1 MGFSWQQLLILLL
14 VIIVIFGTK
23 KLRNVGSDLGA
34 AVKGFKKAMNEDEPN
49 ATKDAEF
56 KKITD
61 EAAQTTQS
69 DKVKDKEQV

>member
-1 MGFSWQQLLILLL
+1 MGISWQQLFIFLL

-34 AVKGFKKAMNEDEPN
+34 AVKGFKKAMSEDESS

-56 KKITD
+56 KKIKD
-61 EAAQTTQS
+61 EAAQTNQS
-69 DKVKDKEQV
+69 DKVKDKEQA

>member
-34 AVKGFKKAMNEDEPN
+34 AVKGFKKAMSEDEQSV
-49 ATKDAEF
+49 TKDAEF

-69 DKVKDKEQV
+69 DKVKDKEQA

>member
-34 AVKGFKKAMNEDEPN
+34 AVKGFKKAMSEDEPN
-49 ATKDAEF
+49 ANKDAEF

-69 DKVKDKEQV
+69 DKVKDKEQA

>member
-34 AVKGFKKAMNEDEPN
+34 AVKGFKKAMSEDESN

-56 KKITD
+56 KKIKD
-61 EAAQTTQS
+61 EAAQTNQS
-69 DKVKDKEQV
+69 DKVKDKEQA

>member
-49 ATKDAEF
+49 ASKDAEF

-69 DKVKDKEQV
+69 DKVKDKEQA

>member
-61 EAAQTTQS
+61 EVAQTTQS
-69 DKVKDKEQV
+69 DKVKDKEQA

>member
-69 DKVKDKEQV
+69 DKVKDKEQA

>member
-49 ATKDAEF
+49 ANKDAEF

-69 DKVKDKEQV
+69 DKVKDKEQA

>member
-69 DKVKDKEQV
+69 DKAKDKEQA